1 MNSNSD
7 FVWDVC
13 VIGKGLLGSAAA
25 RHLSEKTGVLG
36 EASAP
41 SGPGLH
47 WQRERREVPD
57 RKDFDDLMNHLGR
70 GEDEE

>member
-25 RHLSEKTGVLG
+25 RHLSEMGLKVLLL
-36 EASAP
+36 
-41 SGPGLH
+41 GPDA
-47 WQRERREVPD
+47 VSYT
-57 RKDFDDLMNHLGR
+57 HLPLPTKR
-70 GEDEE
+70 IV